1 MQNNWDNPI
10 NRIALYVKLLA
21 IDLLIDSIISV
32 LAAFLAWGL
41 YLSNGVVMHIQT
53 ILHTPAVSYLPQV
66 SSIISFTPIV
76 NIIINI
82 MINAIKLLEEGY
94 ELIESL
100 DILTMVSV
108 ITSAI
113 TFVASVIV
121 IVFYLLVFLTL

>member
-1 MQNNWDNPI
+1 MQGNWDNPI
-10 NRIALYVKLLA
+10 NGITSYMKLFA

-41 YLSNGVVMHIQT
+41 YLSNGVVMRIQE
-53 ILHTPAVSYLPQV
+53 ILHTPAISYLPQAT
-66 SSIISFTPIV
+66 SIISLTPIV

-82 MINAIKLLEEGY
+82 MVNAIKLLEEGY

-100 DILTMVSV
+100 DILAMISV
-108 ITSAI
+108 IASAI
-113 TFVASVIV
+113 TFVASV

>member
-1 MQNNWDNPI
+1 MQGNRDNPI

-21 IDLLIDSIISV
+21 IDLLFDSMLSV
-32 LAAFLAWGL
+32 LAAFLAWVL
-41 YLSNGVVMHIQT
+41 YLSNGAVMHIQT

-66 SSIISFTPIV
+66 SSIILFTSIV

-82 MINAIKLLEEGY
+82 MVNVKLLEEGY

-100 DILTMVSV
+100 DILTMISV
-108 ITSAI
+108 IASAI
-113 TFVASVIV
+113 TFVASV

>member
-1 MQNNWDNPI
+1 MQGDWDNPI
-10 NRIALYVKLLA
+10 NGIALYIKLFA
-21 IDLLIDSIISV
+21 IDLLFDSMLSGVTVI
-32 LAAFLAWGL
+32 LAWVL
-41 YLSNGVVMHIQT
+41 YLSNGVVMHIQE

-66 SSIISFTPIV
+66 SSIILLTSIV

-82 MINAIKLLEEGY
+82 MVNVKLLEEGY

-100 DILTMVSV
+100 DILAMISV

-121 IVFYLLVFLTL
+121 FYLLVFLTL